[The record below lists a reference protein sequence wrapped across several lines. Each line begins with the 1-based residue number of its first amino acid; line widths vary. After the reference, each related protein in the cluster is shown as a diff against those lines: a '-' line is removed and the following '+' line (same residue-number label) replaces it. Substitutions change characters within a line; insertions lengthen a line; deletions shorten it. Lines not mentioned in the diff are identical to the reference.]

1 MEPHLFDAKTSNGTE
16 PGIENRSERIG
27 LGLAS
32 LGRPA
37 YLTSGRSRDIGSDR
51 SVSAMRQRTADVL
64 DTAYRTGIR
73 YFDVARSY
81 GRAEEFLTDWLTKR
95 PEVTDA
101 VVASKWG
108 YRYVGDWRIDAAE
121 HEVRDHTLEAFETQ
135 LEETTALLARWLR
148 LYQVHSVTD
157 DSPVLSDTRLQCA
170 LADLR
175 DQGVQ
180 VGLSTSGPSQSTV
193 IRAALGIEVGGAPLF
208 SSVQSTW
215 NLLETSAAEA
225 LSEAQ
230 EAGMA
235 VVIKEC
241 FANGRLAPGTSDSSP
256 VVTLAVK
263 VAAELHI
270 GLDQLAIAAAVH
282 QPWASRS
289 LSGAVTA
296 AQIESHVEAAS
307 VELPAGM
314 LAELTTLGEEPREY
328 WATRSRRLWC

>member
-1 MEPHLFDAKTSNGTE
+1 MAP
-16 PGIENRSERIG
+16 NRIQRIG

-37 YLTSGRSRDIGSDR
+37 YMTSGRSRDIGSDR

-64 DTAYRTGIR
+64 DAAYRAGIR

-81 GRAEEFLTDWLTKR
+81 GRAEEFLADWLTTR

-108 YRYVGDWRIDAAE
+108 YRYVGDWRIDAVE
-121 HEVRDHTLEAFETQ
+121 HETKDHTLRAFQTQ
-135 LEETTALLARWLR
+135 WEETTALLGRRLS

-157 DSPVLSDTRLQCA
+157 ESPVLGDAQLQRA

-180 VGLSTSGPSQSTV
+180 IGLSTSGPSQSTV
-193 IRAALGIEVGGAPLF
+193 IRSALGIEVGGVPLF
-208 SSVQSTW
+208 SSVQATW
-215 NLLETSAAEA
+215 NLLETSAGEA

-230 EAGMA
+230 QAGMA
-235 VVIKEC
+235 VVVKEC
-241 FANGRLAPGTSDSSP
+241 FANGRLAPGTTDP
-256 VVTLAVK
+256 APAVELAARL
-263 VAAELHI
+263 AAGLHI

-296 AQIESHVEAAS
+296 AQITSHVEVAS
-307 VELPAGM
+307 VELPTGM
-314 LAELTTLGEEPREY
+314 LDELTTLAEEPSEY